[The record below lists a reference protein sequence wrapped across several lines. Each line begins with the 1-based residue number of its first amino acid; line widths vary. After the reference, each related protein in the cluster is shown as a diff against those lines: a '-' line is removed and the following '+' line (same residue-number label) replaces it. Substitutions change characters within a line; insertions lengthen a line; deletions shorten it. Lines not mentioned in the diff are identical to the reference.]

1 MKITMQN
8 KEIDEFTAIFLN
20 RVIKKWKRKK
30 EEKNAI
36 KNINEKQ
43 RYDSGFIVTSIT
55 NNKFSLL
62 IAWSFVH
69 F

>member
-62 IAWSFVH
+62 IA
-69 F
+69 